1 MSTEKACRTAAVV
14 LAAGSG
20 KRMNSGVKKQ
30 YLEIAGK
37 PVLYYSLKA
46 FEESFIDEI
55 ILVVSENEIEQI
67 RENYVWRYGF
77 QKVTAIVA
85 GGKERYH
92 SVYCG
97 LQAVSQGCDYVF
109 IHDSARPMLTQ
120 DILNRAYQ
128 TVLKEKACV
137 VGMPSKDTVKIANE
151 DGFVSTTPN
160 RRLVWTIQTPQVFE
174 YSMVL
179 KAYKE
184 LIEKEQELLDA
195 DVQITDDAMV
205 VEYFSHHQVK
215 LVEGSYE
222 NIKITTP
229 EDIAIAENFLKK
241 QKFLLTSKF

>member
-1 MSTEKACRTAAVV
+1 MNTEKACRTAAVV

-20 KRMNSGVKKQ
+20 KRMNTGVKKQ

-55 ILVVSENEIEQI
+55 ILVVPEDEIEQI
-67 RENYVWRYGF
+67 RENYVRWYGF
-77 QKVTAIVA
+77 QKVTAIVG

-97 LQAVSQGCDYVF
+97 LQAVSPSCDYVF
-109 IHDSARPMLTQ
+109 IHDSARPMVTQ

-151 DGFVSTTPN
+151 DGFVATTPN

-174 YSMVL
+174 YPLVL

-205 VEYFSHHQVK
+205 VEYFSRHRIK

-229 EDIAIAENFLKK
+229 EDIAIAEKFLKK